1 MKKLVL
7 IAAALLLAS
16 CGLYKKYDT
25 PAFDGVKSA
34 EEVKVVGWRE
44 MFTDPLLQ
52 GLIETA
58 LQNNVDMQAALLRVD
73 QARAAL
79 AASRAAYWP
88 SLSANAGAG
97 VPGTPL
103 DGSPSG
109 YLTLG
114 ARADW
119 QLDIFGSR
127 LNASRSSAAALAQ
140 REAYAQAV
148 RADLI
153 ASVAEY
159 YYSLASLDEQLR
171 ISEEALLTWD
181 STIKVLSSL
190 KAAGKTNE
198 VAVLQAE
205 ARRLKIE
212 ASVVSLRKSIT
223 DTETAL
229 RLLLGVAEANSTEV
243 SPSGPPASDPGA
255 PGNSPISGVNTRVI
269 RPSGTDASATIPRDS
284 LGSAVFPE
292 AFMTSIQLGT
302 VAMRPDVKQAEAAL
316 AAAWYD
322 ANAARAALY
331 PTLSLSGTLGWTSTN
346 GTISDPSSWIWNAL
360 ASLTQPIINGRA
372 ARSKSQVAKDEA
384 EIAKLQ
390 YRQALLRAGADV
402 NRALVACQAARERIT
417 LGEQQQEALRQT
429 VERIELLMRYSTTT
443 YLEVLTAQQSF
454 LDAELSLVADKAALA
469 SASIALFRAVG
480 GGAN

>member
-1 MKKLVL
+1 MKRLL
-7 IAAALLLAS
+7 TLAAAALVLAS
-16 CGLYKKYDT
+16 CGLYKKYEA
-25 PAFDGVKSA
+25 PSFEGVKA
-34 EEVKVVGWRE
+34 PEEVKLIGWKE

-52 GLIETA
+52 NLIQAA
-58 LQNNVDMQAALLRVD
+58 LDNNLDMQAALLRVD
-73 QARAAL
+73 QARASL
-79 AASRAAYWP
+79 AASKAAYWP

-97 VPGTPL
+97 VPSTPL

-119 QLDIFGSR
+119 QIDIFGAK
-127 LNASRSSAAALAQ
+127 LNTRRSSAAALEQ

-212 ASVVSLRKSIT
+212 ASVVSLRKSIA
-223 DTETAL
+223 DAEVGL
-229 RLLLGVAEANSTEV
+229 GLLLGTPLSEV
-243 SPSGPPASDPGA
+243 K
-255 PGNSPISGVNTRVI
+255 
-269 RPSGTDASATIPRDS
+269 RDS

-292 AFMTSIQLGT
+292 QFINSIALGT
-302 VAMRPDVKQAEAAL
+302 VAARPDVKQAEAAL

-331 PTLSLSGTLGWTSTN
+331 PTLSLSGTLGWTSTT
-346 GTISDPSSWIWNAL
+346 GSISDPSSWIWNAL

-372 ARSKSQVAKDEA
+372 VRSKSQIAKDEA

-402 NRALVACQAARERIT
+402 NTALVACQAARERIT
-417 LGEQQQEALRQT
+417 LGEQQQEALQQT

-469 SASIALFRAVG
+469 SACIALFRAVG
-480 GGAN
+480 GGASD

>member
-1 MKKLVL
+1 MKRLL
-7 IAAALLLAS
+7 TLATAALVLAS
-16 CGLYKKYDT
+16 CGLYKKYEA
-25 PAFDGVKSA
+25 PSFEGVKA
-34 EEVKVVGWRE
+34 PEEVKLIGWKE

-52 GLIETA
+52 NLIQAA
-58 LQNNVDMQAALLRVD
+58 LDNNLDMQAALLRVD
-73 QARAAL
+73 QARASL
-79 AASRAAYWP
+79 AASKAAYWP

-97 VPGTPL
+97 VPNTPL

-119 QLDIFGSR
+119 QIDIFGAK
-127 LNASRSSAAALAQ
+127 LNARRSNAAALEQ

-198 VAVLQAE
+198 VAVLPAE

-212 ASVVSLRKSIT
+212 ASVASLRKSIA
-223 DTETAL
+223 DAEVGL
-229 RLLLGVAEANSTEV
+229 GLLLGTPLSEV
-243 SPSGPPASDPGA
+243 K
-255 PGNSPISGVNTRVI
+255 
-269 RPSGTDASATIPRDS
+269 RDS

-292 AFMTSIQLGT
+292 QFINSIALGT
-302 VAMRPDVKQAEAAL
+302 VAARPDVKQAEAAL

-331 PTLSLSGTLGWTSTN
+331 PTLSLSGTLGWTSTT
-346 GTISDPSSWIWNAL
+346 GSISDPSSWIWNAL

-372 ARSKSQVAKDEA
+372 ARSKSQIAKDEA

-402 NRALVACQAARERIT
+402 NTALVACQAARERIT
-417 LGEQQQEALRQT
+417 LGEQQQEALQQT

-469 SASIALFRAVG
+469 SACIALFRAVG
-480 GGAN
+480 GGAAD

>member
-1 MKKLVL
+1 MRKLIL
-7 IAAALLLAS
+7 IASVLLVAG
-16 CGLYKKYDT
+16 CGLYKKYEA
-25 PAFDGVKSA
+25 PSFEGVKA
-34 EEVKVVGWRE
+34 PEEVKLIGWRE

-52 GLIETA
+52 NLVETA
-58 LQNNVDMQAALLRVD
+58 LRNNVDMQAALLRVD
-73 QARAAL
+73 QARASL
-79 AASRAAYWP
+79 SASKAAYWP
-88 SLSANAGAG
+88 SLSVNAGAG
-97 VPGTPL
+97 VPNTPL
-103 DGSPSG
+103 DGTPSG
-109 YLTLG
+109 YLTVG

-119 QLDIFGSR
+119 QLDIFGAR
-127 LNASRSSAAALAQ
+127 LNARRSGAAALAQ

-212 ASVVSLRKSIT
+212 ASVVSLRKSIV
-223 DTETAL
+223 DAETGL
-229 RLLLGVAEANSTEV
+229 GLLLGAEIKDV
-243 SPSGPPASDPGA
+243 K
-255 PGNSPISGVNTRVI
+255 
-269 RPSGTDASATIPRDS
+269 RDS
-284 LGSAVFPE
+284 LGSAVFP
-292 AFMTSIQLGT
+292 ASFLDGISLGT
-302 VAMRPDVKQAEAAL
+302 VAARPDVKQAEAAL

-372 ARSKSQVAKDEA
+372 AKSKSRIAKDEA

-402 NRALVACQAARERIT
+402 NKALAACQAARERIT

-454 LDAELSLVADKAALA
+454 LDAELGLVADKASLA